1 MRTSVELDLY
11 TALLPSASSGSDN
24 VGSTGDCCGDG
35 NTGVSPIGVIGDCVK
50 TRLGVLGEVIKVDGG
65 GTGAIGIVVAAAA
78 ATAAN
83 SSSAFLIKSK
93 SLKVL
98 KVLLLSRDEASDD
111 AFSGW
116 LILEDEGEYLS
127 VF

>member
-1 MRTSVELDLY
+1 MY
-11 TALLPSASSGSDN
+11 TALLPSASGESDN
-24 VGSTGDCCGDG
+24 DGSTGCCGDG
-35 NTGVSPIGVIGDCVK
+35 ITGVSLIGAIGDCVR
-50 TRLGVLGEVIKVDGG
+50 TRLEVLGEVIKVDGG
-65 GTGAIGIVVAAAA
+65 GTGAIGIVGVAAAVAA

-98 KVLLLSRDEASDD
+98 NVLLVSRDETSDV
-111 AFSGW
+111 AFSDW
-116 LILEDEGEYLS
+116 LIREDEDGEYLS